1 MSKVIKYGERE
12 ASPYIYPRDKQL
24 VGWKKADRL
33 EESEKIEDTYA
44 EECIVQAVEQSEKIL
59 NTARKEGQLL
69 KEEYQRKGYAQG
81 YLEGKED
88 GFDQAKKEHLELFE
102 KDRKEARKLLESCI
116 EGMEQKK
123 KELLEKY
130 LDELKNIAVAIAEK
144 VIRVSL
150 RTSGETMKH
159 MIASAAGEL
168 EKKEWAKVYVSKYDM
183 DVMIEGDVEFLNTL
197 SDLSSNV
204 KIIKMENE
212 EQGTCILELP
222 DEIVDLSVNT
232 QMANIR
238 ELLDNA

>member
-1 MSKVIKYGERE
+1 M
-12 ASPYIYPRDKQL
+12 
-24 VGWKKADRL
+24 
-33 EESEKIEDTYA
+33 
-44 EECIVQAVEQSEKIL
+44 
-59 NTARKEGQLL
+59 
-69 KEEYQRKGYAQG
+69 
-81 YLEGKED
+81 
-88 GFDQAKKEHLELFE
+88 ELFE
-102 KDRKEARKLLESCI
+102 KDREEARKLLESCI
-116 EGMEQKK
+116 EGMVQKK
-123 KELLEKY
+123 EELLEKY
-130 LDELKNIAVAIAEK
+130 LDELKDIAVAIAEK

-159 MIASAAGEL
+159 MIVSAAGEL

>member
-1 MSKVIKYGERE
+1 
-12 ASPYIYPRDKQL
+12 
-24 VGWKKADRL
+24 
-33 EESEKIEDTYA
+33 
-44 EECIVQAVEQSEKIL
+44 
-59 NTARKEGQLL
+59 
-69 KEEYQRKGYAQG
+69 
-81 YLEGKED
+81 
-88 GFDQAKKEHLELFE
+88 
-102 KDRKEARKLLESCI
+102 
-116 EGMEQKK
+116 
-123 KELLEKY
+123 
-130 LDELKNIAVAIAEK
+130 
-144 VIRVSL
+144 
-150 RTSGETMKH
+150 MKH

-168 EKKEWAKVYVSKYDM
+168 EKKEWAKVYVSKHDM

>member
-1 MSKVIKYGERE
+1 
-12 ASPYIYPRDKQL
+12 
-24 VGWKKADRL
+24 
-33 EESEKIEDTYA
+33 
-44 EECIVQAVEQSEKIL
+44 
-59 NTARKEGQLL
+59 
-69 KEEYQRKGYAQG
+69 
-81 YLEGKED
+81 
-88 GFDQAKKEHLELFE
+88 
-102 KDRKEARKLLESCI
+102 
-116 EGMEQKK
+116 
-123 KELLEKY
+123 
-130 LDELKNIAVAIAEK
+130 
-144 VIRVSL
+144 
-150 RTSGETMKH
+150 